1 MASGHWVHDLWPY
14 HSLRRSSLF
23 TEKEKTLTSPTW
35 FSQSRIPRDAFP
47 PWTEHIT
54 LLFCGKSPRM
64 WVTTWVG
71 SCLVL
76 MAEPD
81 LQRMTQLAHSL
92 QVKGNMERA
101 WIWEKGLVFLI
112 WKHLFLI
119 PHFFFYISMNHL
131 KKWNTIILEQLY
143 LMSWFLYR
151 NQMFRNFTFIFYRK
165 ASNSTSNL
173 SSSKSSSNLRMDV
186 DMNTVQINIYYNF
199 TNTHPRTV
207 PQYWRNEVKGHFPAV
222 VHTVCC

>member
-1 MASGHWVHDLWPY
+1 MVLSKSHSKGCFPTMDRTHNSVVLWQKSKDVGDHMSGVLPSTHGRTWPSANDTVSPFSTGQGKYGEGLDLGE
-14 HSLRRSSLF
+14 RSGLS
-23 TEKEKTLTSPTW
+23 
-35 FSQSRIPRDAFP
+35 
-47 PWTEHIT
+47 
-54 LLFCGKSPRM
+54 
-64 WVTTWVG
+64 
-71 SCLVL
+71 
-76 MAEPD
+76 
-81 LQRMTQLAHSL
+81 
-92 QVKGNMERA
+92 NMETF
-101 WIWEKGLVFLI
+101 VSDSTF
-112 WKHLFLI
+112 F
-119 PHFFFYISMNHL
+119 FFFYISMNHL